1 MNYLIAERL
10 ASVVAAVATPCVIV
24 AVAVLLFLNP
34 IWVAFDQGRSDV
46 AGLTGY
52 TPTQVNQITGSILSD
67 LVFGPPSFAVAANGV
82 PVLDERERGHMV
94 DVRTV
99 LVDLG
104 LVALA
109 AGILLAGVGVASRGR
124 RWFWRAAALGARVLA
139 VGVVVVGLAFALF
152 FDRAFE
158 LFHELFFPPGTYAFD
173 PRTERLVQLFPDQ
186 FWSETSVAIAAA
198 VFVLALAVAWLGGRL
213 GREPEAAVPVAAV
226 AS

>member
-1 MNYLIAERL
+1 VNYLIAERL